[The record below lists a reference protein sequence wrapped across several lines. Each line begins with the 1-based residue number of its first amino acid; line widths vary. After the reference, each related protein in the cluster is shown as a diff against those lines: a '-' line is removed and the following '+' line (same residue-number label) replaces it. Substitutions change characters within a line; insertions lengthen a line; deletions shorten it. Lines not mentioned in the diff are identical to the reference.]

1 MATAEDGVAAA
12 ESTTSHTATN
22 YDKWDMLDL
31 SDDEDVSDCH
41 PNIDG
46 KLWLR
51 LKKEKQHRKWQEEDA
66 ELHALE
72 QEMAA
77 RKKKLG
83 DVEAE
88 IQRLL
93 QQRQQQLMS
102 GGGLAGGGYTGEQ
115 QQMPLNQSNGSR
127 RGSANDGRQNKENP
141 NAPKAYMGEENVMR
155 EYEQLMQK
163 QRELNMM
170 MGGSGGFMDQQQM
183 MMNQQGMGMNG
194 MEGMGMNQ
202 MSMQGQMNQM
212 NMMQGNTMQGN
223 MQGQGQMSMGGGYPN
238 QGMGQM
244 NMQQPQMNMMGGN
257 MMGGQSGQG
266 QFR

>member
-88 IQRLL
+88 IQRRKDAGFGDEQSLGAL
-93 QQRQQQLMS
+93 QAQIATIAGEMEESARKKAKMEERKTWRSSEVAEVADGELVSEERKALDRQEEIAELSLEERMAKAEEGKAAGTALFKQQQWAAARDAYSDGFDYVRL
-102 GGGLAGGGYTGEQ
+102 LEQ
-115 QQMPLNQSNGSR
+115 P
-127 RGSANDGRQNKENP
+127 
-141 NAPKAYMGEENVMR
+141 
-155 EYEQLMQK
+155 EQLRQAADIRLALANNLAM
-163 QRELNMM
+163 
-170 MGGSGGFMDQQQM
+170 
-183 MMNQQGMGMNG
+183 
-194 MEGMGMNQ
+194 
-202 MSMQGQMNQM
+202 
-212 NMMQGNTMQGN
+212 
-223 MQGQGQMSMGGGYPN
+223 
-238 QGMGQM
+238 
-244 NMQQPQMNMMGGN
+244 
-257 MMGGQSGQG
+257 
-266 QFR
+266 